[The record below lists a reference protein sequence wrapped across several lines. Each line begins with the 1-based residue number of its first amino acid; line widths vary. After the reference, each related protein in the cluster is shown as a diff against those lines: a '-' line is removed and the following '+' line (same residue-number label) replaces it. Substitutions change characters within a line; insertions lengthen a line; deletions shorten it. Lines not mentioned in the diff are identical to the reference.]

1 MGKDEINKIIED
13 KFEKGNCGVVIP
25 IQQDG
30 PTCGC
35 YAAKMAINAIIGI
48 DNIITADQII
58 EIAKNNGYSALG
70 EMFSASL
77 LVKTINVIFAQNK
90 INNNPGISKYDVIAM
105 EQSIGGIDECRY
117 YLEAAKNRGVMILM
131 PYYAG
136 NINDYKPTELS
147 KIQPDPNNMSNAHW
161 AVVQYVNN
169 DSAKI
174 YESGS
179 CTEINCALESLY
191 KSNSSLG
198 NEFSW
203 DGYLKIHPEKE
214 KEVEEWGKKYNKDI
228 RKVKAELNGKIILIG
243 IKKKVINHSCNII

>member
-35 YAAKMAINAIIGI
+35 YAATMAINAII
-48 DNIITADQII
+48 NKNITADQII
-58 EIAKNNGYSALG
+58 EIAKKNGDSALG

-77 LVKTINVIFAQNK
+77 LVKTINEFVA
-90 INNNPGISKYDVIAM
+90 NNNNMSDISKYDVIAM
-105 EQSIGGIDECRY
+105 GRNIGGIDECRY

-136 NINDYKPTELS
+136 NINDYEPTELS

-179 CTEINCALESLY
+179 CTEISCALESLY

-203 DGYLKIHPEKE
+203 DGYLKIHTEKK